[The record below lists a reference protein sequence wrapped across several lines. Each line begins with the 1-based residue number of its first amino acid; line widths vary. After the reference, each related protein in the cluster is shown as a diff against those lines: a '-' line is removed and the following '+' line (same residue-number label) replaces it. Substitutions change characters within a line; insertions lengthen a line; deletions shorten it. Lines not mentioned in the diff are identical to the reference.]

1 MGASKNFEEPPL
13 LIGIRAAYFGGMTQT
28 ASNPPIEGDDGERF
42 VSIAFLCRRYDKS
55 RMTIHRWVKAG
66 YLPAPDGIG
75 PRPGFRLSKILK
87 REKECARLS
96 EQAA

>member
-1 MGASKNFEEPPL
+1 MMS
-13 LIGIRAAYFGGMTQT
+13 QT
-28 ASNPPIEGDDGERF
+28 ATNSPTPGDDGERF
-42 VSIAFLCRRYDKS
+42 VSITFLCRRYNKS

-75 PRPGFRLSKILK
+75 PRPEFRLSKILE